1 MVIHHQISPSHSI
14 RHSFLRRRGTNADAA
29 ARSSR
34 DSSGIRTTVTVLP
47 LSEQSQFQETGSAFQ
62 HPRAP
67 TLRPRSPDSTYE
79 LDAAPRVRVP
89 PFPTENG
96 LTAPSPAGEAS
107 DTPCR
112 WATR

>member
-14 RHSFLRRRGTNADAA
+14 RHSVLSRRGTKADAA

-34 DSSGIRTTVTVLP
+34 DSSGIRTIVTVLP
-47 LSEQSQFQETGSAFQ
+47 LSEQFQFQETDSAFQ
-62 HPRAP
+62 RPRAP
-67 TLRPRSPDSTYE
+67 ILRPRSPDSTYE

-89 PFPTENG
+89 PFPTANE
-96 LTAPSPAGEAS
+96 LSVPFPAGEAPG
-107 DTPCR
+107 TPCR